1 MKKILLMLCLSAFAL
16 LGACAGNNDA
26 DLQKKVGDKVHSDP
40 NLKTVSVMVKDGNVT
55 LAGEVD
61 SQTQM
66 KLAESM
72 AKQVEDVKK
81 LDNKIIIKS
90 NDSTMMPTAPVSP
103 MSESNS
109 NMSGNSNMSNK

>member
-1 MKKILLMLCLSAFAL
+1 MSAFAL
-16 LGACAGNNDA
+16 LGACGGNSDA

-72 AKQVEDVKK
+72 AKQIDDVKK
-81 LDNKIIIKS
+81 IDNKIIIKS
-90 NDSTMMPTAPVSP
+90 DSSTTMPTSP
-103 MSESNS
+103 MSDSNS
-109 NMSGNSNMSNK
+109 NMMGNSNISNK

>member
-1 MKKILLMLCLSAFAL
+1 MKKILLILCISAIAL
-16 LGACAGNNDA
+16 LGACAGNSDA

-40 NLKTVSVMVKDGNVT
+40 NLKTVSVIVKDGNVT

-72 AKQVEDVKK
+72 AKQIDDVKK
-81 LDNKIIIKS
+81 IDNKIIIKS
-90 NDSTMMPTAPVSP
+90 NGSPTMPTESKSM

-109 NMSGNSNMSNK
+109 NMTTNSNMSNK